1 MKSYL
6 KLCTFLCNFSR
17 SSLPPLP
24 PKRSLSSYFSNRS
37 KGQLKGQFWQ
47 IWLTTSNNGAG
58 GNYLPLEGENVALST
73 LLDPQPPPRAWSC
86 FPAPY
91 EPERR
96 GTLRFHDT
104 SLKKSNPHKKRM
116 GSLCSWLTNFSE
128 MRMFTKKE
136 EKAIFFHSELRKQ
149 KSARM

>member
-73 LLDPQPPPRAWSC
+73 LLDPHLPP
-86 FPAPY
+86 
-91 EPERR
+91 EPEVVSLPLMNLR
-96 GTLRFHDT
+96 GEEPFASTTLHSRNPILIKKEWGPSAHDLRIFQKWEC
-104 SLKKSNPHKKRM
+104 SQKKRKRQ
-116 GSLCSWLTNFSE
+116 FSS
-128 MRMFTKKE
+128 TL
-136 EKAIFFHSELRKQ
+136 S
-149 KSARM
+149 